1 MVVFETDVV
10 FVVVAQGDQEHQ
22 AVPRYFQAEGCQA
35 YVTPIS
41 ISPSPLPPS
50 VFSFLF
56 PPNSLCMDCCVEHEN
71 SNKQRSPKNVDGL
84 NFCLL
89 VKTNLHLASM
99 CVSAKVPL
107 PLHYVL

>member
-56 PPNSLCMDCCVEHEN
+56 PPLLYGLCVEHEN

-89 VKTNLHLASM
+89 VKTNPPSPRLM